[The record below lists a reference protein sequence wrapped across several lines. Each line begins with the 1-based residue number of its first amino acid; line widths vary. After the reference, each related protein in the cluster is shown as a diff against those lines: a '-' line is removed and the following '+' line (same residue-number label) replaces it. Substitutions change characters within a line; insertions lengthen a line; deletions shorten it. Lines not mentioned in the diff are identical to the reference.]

1 MARKYNI
8 LYIHGTE
15 KILSIGEIPKEMGI
29 KYIEQQQK
37 TTRIKE
43 TALSKS
49 KTTTHVRLQSLHMGH
64 HYQKLAVNKEQP
76 SNGSI

>member
-1 MARKYNI
+1 M
-8 LYIHGTE
+8 YIHGTE

-29 KYIEQQQK
+29 KYIEQQQQK

-49 KTTTHVRLQSLHMGH
+49 KTTSHARIQSLHMGH
-64 HYQKLAVNKEQP
+64 HYEELAVNKEQP